1 MAQGLI
7 EYSNVSDLVID
18 YDPAGHWQCKTSSQT
33 LPFFAILP
41 LLIPMHCS
49 YSEASCAKTEE
60 LPPSLI
66 LLATLLVYTDQPP
79 DADRA
84 SKVSFADC
92 TTPSCMQ
99 SRGLMV

>member
-1 MAQGLI
+1 MMILLANGA
-7 EYSNVSDLVID
+7 V
-18 YDPAGHWQCKTSSQT
+18 KTSSQT
-33 LPFFAILP
+33 LLHNFAS
-41 LLIPMHCS
+41 LLITMHS
-49 YSEASCAKTEE
+49 NYSEASCAKTEE

-92 TTPSCMQ
+92 TTPSCMR